1 METVPERLV
10 AWVLRSAAGLMLFA
24 GVSIFIAA
32 IPLFAFLTE
41 SPAPRAIATVLLQL
55 GGSFLAGGIAAKVF
69 LGRGQLLANE
79 RVSAGEHRPPLSSLL
94 FACGLTF
101 IAAPVWLVIEVR
113 PFLAEWRQIIDLL
126 STPGL
131 WDNANANMSGVIL
144 IPIFGALTP
153 PFIEL
158 VTIAAFVSGPALLV
172 PLLWSRSPRFP
183 RLYLVYAVM
192 LTTLVIASWRGASAA
207 ALAGSAIRDE
217 AARIQQS
224 ADEFATMNDVL
235 QRYDTA
241 VSTTLPPLVWALF
254 AYLAWAPL
262 ILTSSVAQQTFAR
275 RPEPPPGAATADGRS
290 SIEAI
295 TQPPRFPGAF

>member
-10 AWVLRSAAGLMLFA
+10 AGVLRSISGLMLFA
-24 GVSIFIAA
+24 GMAILIAA
-32 IPLFAFLTE
+32 VPLFAFLTE

-55 GGSFLAGGIAAKVF
+55 GGSLLAGGIAAKVF
-69 LGRGQLLANE
+69 LRRGQLLANE
-79 RVSAGEHRPPLSSLL
+79 RVSAGDHRPPLSSLL

-101 IAAPVWLVIEVR
+101 IAAPLWLVLEVR
-113 PFLAEWRQIIDLL
+113 PFLAEWRQVIDLL
-126 STPGL
+126 GAPEL

-153 PFIEL
+153 PFIQL

-192 LTTLVIASWRGASAA
+192 LTTLVVASWRGTSAA
-207 ALAGSAIRDE
+207 ALAGNAIRDE
-217 AARIQQS
+217 AARIQRN
-224 ADEFATMNDVL
+224 AEEFATMNDVL

-241 VSTTLPPLVWALF
+241 VFTTLPPLVWVLF
-254 AYLAWAPL
+254 AYLAWGPL
-262 ILTSSVAQQTFAR
+262 ILTSSMAQQTFAR
-275 RPEPPPGAATADGRS
+275 RPEPLPGAATVDRRS
-290 SIEAI
+290 TIEAI